1 MECNKWEEK
10 GLLFTSGE
18 LNEEEAKAFN
28 DHCMTCETCRK
39 ELQLYRRE
47 KESLFKPEM
56 FEESPS
62 PAVDKEIMRVCT
74 QPVKPTM
81 ASPIFSSFIKNTIYA
96 LLIFAVGFGGGAY
109 FIAMKTDSDARNA
122 NIVRQQEQTIPQQR
136 VVADKQMR
144 TDSKEDSAKSDS
156 ASRPIKLGSPE
167 DIIPVDHV
175 QQEE

>member
-47 KESLFKPEM
+47 KESIFRPEM

-62 PAVDKEIMRVCT
+62 LAVDKEIMRVCS
-74 QPVKPTM
+74 QPMKPTIT
-81 ASPIFSSFIKNTIYA
+81 SPIFSSFIKNTIYA

-109 FIAMKTDSDARNA
+109 FIAMKTDSDARKA
-122 NIVRQQEQTIPQQR
+122 NIVQQQEETTPQPQ
-136 VVADKQMR
+136 VVADQLKR
-144 TDSKEDSAKSDS
+144 ADSEEDSAISDS
-156 ASRPIKLGSPE
+156 TPQQFKRGDAQ
-167 DIIPVDHV
+167 DIIPVIVEDK
-175 QQEE
+175 

>member
-18 LNEEEAKAFN
+18 LSEEEAKAFN

-39 ELQLYRRE
+39 ELQLYHRE

-74 QPVKPTM
+74 RPVKPTM
-81 ASPIFSSFIKNTIYA
+81 TSPIFSSFIKNTIYA

-122 NIVRQQEQTIPQQR
+122 NIVRQQEQTIQQPQ
-136 VVADKQMR
+136 VVADQQMR
-144 TDSKEDSAKSDS
+144 ADKEIDSAISDS
-156 ASRPIKLGSPE
+156 TPQQFKRGDAE
-167 DIIPVDHV
+167 DIVPVGV
-175 QQEE
+175 QEQ